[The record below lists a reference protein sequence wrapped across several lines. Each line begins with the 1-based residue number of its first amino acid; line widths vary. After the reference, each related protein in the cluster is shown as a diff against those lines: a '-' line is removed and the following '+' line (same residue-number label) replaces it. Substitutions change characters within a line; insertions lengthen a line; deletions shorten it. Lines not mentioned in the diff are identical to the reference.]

1 MTLKIRGYRATD
13 SVALNKTVLQAFE
26 QYSAKFN
33 EWEALC
39 ERIGKTSSLSEQAEI
54 IVAERHRVLC
64 GAVVYYG
71 PGKDETDCFPKE
83 WASFRLLVVN
93 PSYRGQGVGRALMNE
108 LFAKAKA
115 DSSQAV
121 GLHTSDIMEVA
132 LSMYL
137 RMGFKKYK
145 DIPPIHGV
153 PYSTYKLEL
162 SEKV

>member
-1 MTLKIRGYRATD
+1 MTLHIRDYRATD
-13 SVALNKTVLQAFE
+13 SVAFTETVLQAFE
-26 QYSAKFN
+26 QYSDLFD
-33 EWEALC
+33 EWETLR
-39 ERIGKTSSLSEQAEI
+39 EKIGTTSSLSEQAKV
-54 IVAERHRVLC
+54 IVAECHGILC

-71 PGKDETDCFPKE
+71 PGNDDTGCFPKE
-83 WASFRLLVVN
+83 WASFRLLVVY
-93 PSYRGQGVGRALMNE
+93 PSNRGQGVGRALMSE
-108 LFAKAKA
+108 LLTRAKA

-145 DIPPIHGV
+145 DISPIHGV
-153 PYSTYKLEL
+153 PYSTYKLDL